1 MQVLLKNYPKN
12 IRLNYREY
20 FVIRAI
26 NTTSLFFKNTPF
38 KIIQILGNP
47 FLTSIILF
55 GLIFDIGF
63 INFYLSRNEFI
74 AKEFL
79 WGYLFALLWLNIGP
93 WLIWKYKNDFNTS
106 FLLGLRKI
114 INKESVSKQIF
125 FKYHKIFSKYFWY
138 IVIILL
144 PFICYIYLVST
155 PALTAAGING
165 PSDFHYWSFLVAI
178 CWTVILGSSGFMGVI
193 ITILL
198 GYEISKHNLFI
209 DPLALDKFGG
219 LKFVNSFTLTTTTF
233 FATGSLFF
241 PVAFQVMSYEI
252 QITPYVTFF
261 LILAT
266 FFILISYIL
275 PTLFLHFKI
284 KTRKKEILSN
294 IKEKYEILKKEI
306 ENNNNNTQGQLFRYI
321 KLDLLRKEFL
331 DYKCLDILL
340 FNFRTITQL
349 FFSATLPLII
359 EYTQYILIKS

>member
-12 IRLNYREY
+12 IRSNYREY

-26 NTTSLFFKNTPF
+26 NATSLFFKNTPF
-38 KIIQILGNP
+38 KTIQILGNP

-55 GLIFDIGF
+55 GLIFDISF

-74 AKEFL
+74 AKEFF

-93 WLIWKYKNDFNTS
+93 WLIWKYKNDFNTG

-114 INKESVSKQIF
+114 INKKSVSEQIF
-125 FKYHKIFSKYFWY
+125 LKYHKIFSKYFWY

-144 PFICYIYLVST
+144 PFICYIYFKST
-155 PALTAAGING
+155 PALTTAGING
-165 PSDFHYWSFLVAI
+165 PSDFHYWAFLVAI

-219 LKFVNSFTLTTTTF
+219 LKFVNNFILTTTTF

-241 PVAFQVMSYEI
+241 PIAFQVMSYEI
-252 QITPYVTFF
+252 QIAPYITFF
-261 LILAT
+261 LILAA

-275 PTLFLHFKI
+275 PTLFLHFRI
-284 KTRKKEILSN
+284 KTRKIEVLSN
-294 IKEKYEILKKEI
+294 IKEKYEKLKKEI
-306 ENNNNNTQGQLFRYI
+306 ENSNNNIEDQLFKYF
-321 KLDLLRKEFL
+321 KLDLLRKEYL
-331 DYKCLDILL
+331 DYKSLNL
-340 FNFRTITQL
+340 FSCNFLNIIQL
-349 FFSATLPLII
+349 GLSTALPLII
-359 EYTQYILIKS
+359 KQLQNFLIKP

>member
-12 IRLNYREY
+12 IRSNYREY

-26 NTTSLFFKNTPF
+26 NATSLFFKNTPF

-55 GLIFDIGF
+55 GLIFDINF

-74 AKEFL
+74 AKEFF

-93 WLIWKYKNDFNTS
+93 WLIWKYKNDFNTGFS
-106 FLLGLRKI
+106 LGLRKI
-114 INKESVSKQIF
+114 INKKSVSKQIF
-125 FKYHKIFSKYFWY
+125 LKYHKIFSKYFWY

-144 PFICYIYLVST
+144 PFICYIYYIST
-155 PALTAAGING
+155 PALTTAGING
-165 PSDFHYWSFLVAI
+165 PSDFYYWSFLVAL

-193 ITILL
+193 TTILL
-198 GYEISKHNLFI
+198 VHEISKHNLFI

-219 LKFVNSFTLTTTTF
+219 LIFVNSFVLTTTTF

-252 QITPYVTFF
+252 QITPYITFL

-266 FFILISYIL
+266 FFILVSYVL

-284 KTRKKEILSN
+284 KTIKKEKLSN

-306 ENNNNNTQGQLFRYI
+306 KNNNNNTQGQLFRYI

-331 DYKCLDILL
+331 DYKYLDMFSL
-340 FNFRTITQL
+340 NFQTIIQL
-349 FFSATLPLII
+349 SASTALPLII
-359 EYTQYILIKS
+359 KYIQNILTKS